1 MGKFQEKAVDLF
13 YQGYNCSQ
21 STVAPFH
28 QEMMCDFNCVVKM
41 ASSFGGG
48 MGKMGEVCGALTGV
62 FMAVGA
68 IKGYDDPKN
77 KEAKEEHYELIQRL
91 AKKFKEENGS
101 LLCRELLEL
110 SESNPKPT
118 TRPPHKRCE
127 YYVRFAASLMEDE
140 LSK

>member
-1 MGKFQEKAVDLF
+1 MGKHQEKAVDLF

-21 STVAPFH
+21 STVGPFH
-28 QEMMCDFNCVVKM
+28 QEMQCDFNSLIKM

-68 IKGYDDPKN
+68 IKGYDDPKD
-77 KEAKEEHYELIQRL
+77 KQAKEKHYELIQQI
-91 AKKFKEENGS
+91 AMKFKEENGS
-101 LLCRELLEL
+101 ILCRELLEL
-110 SESNPKPT
+110 IETNPKPT

-127 YYVRFAASLMEDE
+127 YFVRFAASLIEDE
-140 LSK
+140 LYK